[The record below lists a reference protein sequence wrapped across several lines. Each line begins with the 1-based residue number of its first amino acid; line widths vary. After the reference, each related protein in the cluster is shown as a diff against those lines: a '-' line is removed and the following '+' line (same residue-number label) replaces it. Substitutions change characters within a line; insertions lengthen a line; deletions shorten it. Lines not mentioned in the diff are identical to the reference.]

1 LDWLV
6 PSILDGVFSWIKDTD
21 SDMPRPRLEAAAS
34 QLESFEDRF
43 HHHFAPSLAHL
54 IALAHHQTPEFP
66 PPGTAL
72 IVIDDIS
79 HLFPLPFSRGSSK
92 TSSVPR
98 TPTPALQLT
107 LLSDLNRIASSCNLA
122 VVITS
127 HVNTRVRQPNGALLV
142 AAHGSKD
149 WDDGFSSRL
158 ALFRDFPSNVNTVDP
173 NLARLRYAGVIKAYG
188 VSKLENDS
196 ITEIVPFTLS
206 SVVPPLLLSSFLI
219 VWTVGRHVANSA
231 SDRGLE
237 AIDCFSNKVN

>member
-1 LDWLV
+1 MT
-6 PSILDGVFSWIKDTD
+6 KDAD
-21 SDMPRPRLEAAAS
+21 SDLPRPRLEAAAS
-34 QLESFEDRF
+34 QVDSLEDRF
-43 HHHFAPSLAHL
+43 HHYFAPSLAHL
-54 IALAHHQTPEFP
+54 IALARHQTPKFP

-92 TSSVPR
+92 TSSTPR
-98 TPTPALQLT
+98 TPTPALQLA

-127 HVNTRVRQPNGALLV
+127 HVSTRVRQPNGALLV

-158 ALFRDFPSNVNTVDP
+158 ALFRDFPPNVNSPDP

-196 ITEIVPFTLS
+196 ISDIIPFTISLVVLPSLS
-206 SVVPPLLLSSFLI
+206 IRFADNL
-219 VWTVGRHVANSA
+219 NSQA
-231 SDRGLE
+231 PCYQFRQRNRNVL
-237 AIDCFSNKVN
+237 

>member
-1 LDWLV
+1 MD
-6 PSILDGVFSWIKDTD
+6 KDVA
-21 SDMPRPRLEAAAS
+21 SDLPRPRLEAAAS

-43 HHHFAPSLAHL
+43 HHHFASSLAHL
-54 IALAHHQTPEFP
+54 IALAHHQSPEFP

-79 HLFPLPFSRGSSK
+79 HLFPLPYSRGSSK
-92 TSSVPR
+92 TSSIPR
-98 TPTPALQLT
+98 TPTSALQLT

-127 HVNTRVRQPNGALLV
+127 HVSTRVRQPNGASLV

-158 ALFRDFPSNVNTVDP
+158 ALFRDFPPKMDTVDP

-196 ITEIVPFTLS
+196 ISEIVPFTLS
-206 SVVPPLLLSSFLI
+206 SVVLPLLFIWFADHLDSPAPF
-219 VWTVGRHVANSA
+219 
-231 SDRGLE
+231 
-237 AIDCFSNKVN
+237 CQFSTRPRTRSVRLHRQ